1 MRRKIGNDEFS
12 IKKQVKGVCRKR
24 HHHGHFGRQSR
35 PNLRAFKSFSE
46 LSGDVENFELRH
58 FVYHSGAMYTVLYH
72 FWSPFARF
80 SRVFAPQRY
89 TPLGIPSKFVVHCAQ
104 IDFFKFVCLN

>member
-1 MRRKIGNDEFS
+1 MPQAASPPHI
-12 IKKQVKGVCRKR
+12 
-24 HHHGHFGRQSR
+24 GRQSR
-35 PNLRAFKSFSE
+35 PISRAFKSFSE

-72 FWSPFARF
+72 FWTPFARF

-89 TPLGIPSKFVVHCAQ
+89 TTWVFHPNLWCIVHRSIFSNLC
-104 IDFFKFVCLN
+104 V